1 MLGPGGHEAESD
13 GKDTVFP
20 VLKISCPQDTASVW
34 IMDFCTIPGA
44 ILHIIVRSTSLPSY
58 FAPFQALVK
67 SPCCLASFWLIWIS
81 LITLQPHGLDWRAV
95 WFFAVSF
102 KSVFISLLQWSYNCF
117 PDNES
122 FCRKDTRNWIW
133 ILPHLIFLSG
143 KHFPSRESELC

>member
-58 FAPFQALVK
+58 FLPFQAV
-67 SPCCLASFWLIWIS
+67 SQ
-81 LITLQPHGLDWRAV
+81 ITLLPSKFLINLDFTNYPTATWTGLKGCMV
-95 WFFAVSF
+95 FCCKFQISF
-102 KSVFISLLQWSYNCF
+102 RKSVALLPCKWVF
-117 PDNES
+117 
-122 FCRKDTRNWIW
+122 FLGRTTRNWIW